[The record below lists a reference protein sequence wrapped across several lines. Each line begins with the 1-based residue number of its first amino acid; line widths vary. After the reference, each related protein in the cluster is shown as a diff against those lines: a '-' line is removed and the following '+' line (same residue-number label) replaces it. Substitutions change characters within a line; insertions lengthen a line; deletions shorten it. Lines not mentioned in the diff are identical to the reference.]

1 MKPTMHIAAAVMALA
16 VVQGCSCLQK
26 DVTINLNP
34 DPVITITSG
43 DSTSG
48 VTANPISVSPGIAGS
63 DYTDNKDK
71 IDKAVLESME
81 IETSLL
87 YADNQGGQLTS
98 ATVTLTN
105 TRSSASHKSL
115 TLNLSAPLN
124 IKPLGTSNTFTALS
138 PDPADF
144 LLEVLKNDDTFTIA
158 AAGTVDHAPVH
169 IDLKIHLKIK
179 LTVNIL

>member
-1 MKPTMHIAAAVMALA
+1 MKPTMHIAAAVVVLA
-16 VVQGCSCLQK
+16 AVQGCSCLQH
-26 DVTINLNP
+26 DVTIHLNP

-48 VTANPISVSPGIAGS
+48 VTNNPISVSPGIAGS

-81 IETSLL
+81 IEVSKI
-87 YADNQGGQLTS
+87 YPDNQGGQLTS

-105 TRSSASHKSL
+105 TRASASHKSL
-115 TLNLSAPLN
+115 TLNLGAPL
-124 IKPLGTSNTFTALS
+124 IITSGASNTITAFS

-144 LLEVLKNDDTFTIA
+144 LLEVLKNNDTFTIA
-158 AAGTVDHAPVH
+158 AAGTVDKAPVH
-169 IDLKIHLKIK
+169 IDLTIHLKVK
-179 LTVNIL
+179 LTVNLL